1 MTRNVSTAFGKM
13 RIIGN
18 LGKISFSK
26 VEEQRRAEGNQRV
39 IRRKK

>member
-18 LGKISFSK
+18 LGKISFRG
-26 VEEQRRAEGNQRV
+26 VVGGRRQL
-39 IRRKK
+39 KTD